1 MKKRDAAV
9 LILCMM
15 LAFSASSLI
24 ILNGALALTPIYFT
38 AELHPLGQLT
48 DLNSSLYGL
57 EIPATAQA
65 VGDNFTVELHI
76 HNATTT
82 NLPFGLNGIEVHL
95 DFSDAL
101 NYCVPIAFSDSL
113 GETGGALEPPLLES
127 LSPGFYAANGTLI
140 TGPPYNQASYYEVA
154 AATIGDSWNGEDG
167 IIANITFQITR
178 QPGGNDPPV
187 SLPIV
192 YSYGEAD
199 TMSQIN
205 PPWNNQTVATEE
217 YPDCISGELTFDT
230 NYKPPSG
237 NYLLSIQENPLSSGI
252 VDVNVGG
259 VEQTAPYLLQSGT
272 IAQLKATPNTGYS
285 FLNWTMDG
293 AYVSSANP
301 YNITMDGNHTVIANF
316 YYVAP
321 PPNLLPVTLTAE
333 PVPLSPLTCTNVS
346 LYDLEIPATQ
356 VSVGQSIVIE
366 LHLRNA
372 TESNVPLGVGSI
384 EAHFYFG
391 NLTDYLQPVK
401 FDNLLGAS
409 QGILNPAV
417 QFTIPPGYYDAQG
430 NDTVSPYEGA
440 VSYDVAATSTGTGW
454 ESADGLVANL
464 TFVITRQPEAA
475 RGENSV
481 SFPLDFT
488 LGKLNDTAGNSIS
501 HDCVNATIT
510 LDSVVHYIAL
520 TNVSLSKTVVG
531 EGYSISINVTA
542 ANQGSVPEQDLSL
555 TVYANTSVMD
565 TQTIS
570 LPSDGIMTVTF
581 TRNTTGFA
589 KGHYTITAA
598 AEGTFDE
605 TNTTNNTF
613 DAGYVTV
620 TVPGDIDGNGK
631 VNLAD
636 LVHLALAYGS
646 RPGQARWN
654 PNADINCDGI
664 IDVLDLNILAQYYGL

>member
-9 LILCMM
+9 LMLCMM
-15 LAFSASSLI
+15 LAYSVSSSM
-24 ILNGALALTPIYFT
+24 ILNRALALTPIYFT

-76 HNATTT
+76 YNATTT

-113 GETGGALEPPLLES
+113 GETGGALEPPLLEP
-127 LSPGFYAANGTLI
+127 LSAGFYAANGTLI
-140 TGPPYNQASYYEVA
+140 ASPPYSQASYYEVA
-154 AATIGDSWNGEDG
+154 AATIGDPWNGQDG

-205 PPWNNQTVATEE
+205 PPWNNQTVSTTE

-230 NYKPPSG
+230 NYKPPSE
-237 NYLLSIQENPLSSGI
+237 NYLLSIQENPLGSGI
-252 VDVNVGG
+252 VDVSVGG
-259 VEQTAPYLLQSGT
+259 VEQTTPYLLQSGT
-272 IAQLKATPNTGYS
+272 IAQLTATPNSGYS
-285 FLNWTMDG
+285 FSNWTRDG
-293 AYVSSANP
+293 IYVSPANP
-301 YNITMDGNHTVIANF
+301 YNITMDGNHTVAANF
-316 YYVAP
+316 YSFAP

-333 PVPLSPLTCTNVS
+333 PVPLSPLTCNNVS

-356 VSVGQSIVIE
+356 VSVGESLVVE

-372 TESNVPLGVGSI
+372 TESNVQLGVGSI
-384 EAHFYFG
+384 EIHFNFG
-391 NLTDYLQPVK
+391 NLTDYLRPVK

-430 NDTVSPYEGA
+430 NDTAPPYNNA
-440 VSYDVAATSTGTGW
+440 VSYDVAATSTGAGW
-454 ESADGLVANL
+454 ESTDGLVANL
-464 TFVITRQPEAA
+464 TFEIIKQPEAA
-475 RGENSV
+475 HGENST

-488 LGKLNDTAGNSIS
+488 LGGLNDSAGNSIS
-501 HDCVNATIT
+501 HDCANATIT
-510 LDSVVHYIAL
+510 LDSVVHDIAL
-520 TNVSLSKTVVG
+520 TNVSLSKTVIG
-531 EGYSISINVTA
+531 EGYSIAINVTA

-555 TVYANTSVMD
+555 TVYANTSVID

-570 LPSDGIMTVTF
+570 ISTDGIMTVIF
-581 TRNTTGFA
+581 SRNTTGFA
-589 KGHYTITAA
+589 RGNYTITAV

-605 TNTTNNTF
+605 MNTTNNTF

-620 TVPGDIDGNGK
+620 TVLGDIDGNGK

-636 LVHLALAYGS
+636 FVHLALAYGS
-646 RPGQARWN
+646 QPGQARWN
-654 PNADINCDGI
+654 PNADINGDGI
-664 IDVLDLNILAQYYGL
+664 VDVLDLNILAQYYGQ